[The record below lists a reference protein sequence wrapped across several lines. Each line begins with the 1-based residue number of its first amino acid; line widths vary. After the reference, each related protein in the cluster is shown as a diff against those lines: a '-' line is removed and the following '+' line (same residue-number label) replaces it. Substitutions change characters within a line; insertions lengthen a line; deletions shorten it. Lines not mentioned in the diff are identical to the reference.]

1 MGVKIVKI
9 QADADNWLNGVE
21 EYAKKVPAEATRGN
35 IFASDGRLLA
45 SSLPY
50 YNLFMDT
57 RADKCLV
64 DSFYVKVDSLAM
76 CLSQK
81 FKNHSEQE
89 YKRML
94 EKAFADGARYFPIAK
109 RVSYTDVQDIFYG
122 NTLSS

>member
-1 MGVKIVKI
+1 MSKALGRNRLVFYAWFLLVLLMFVAVVVKIVKI

-64 DSFYVKVDSLAM
+64 DSFYVKIDSLAM
-76 CLSQK
+76 SL
-81 FKNHSEQE
+81 
-89 YKRML
+89 
-94 EKAFADGARYFPIAK
+94 
-109 RVSYTDVQDIFYG
+109 
-122 NTLSS
+122 